1 MHLFEMIS
9 SNYLEVLRSN
19 HGDEN
24 SEQISE
30 WSLHIHNASD
40 ALRTDKTRLIWCNH
54 RIGGNVFLSYEGLR
68 PTASRMD
75 KQGKADCENTVMRC
89 TLIFTDFQM
98 KKIFLH
104 TT

>member
-24 SEQISE
+24 SKQISE

-54 RIGGNVFLSYEGLR
+54 RIGGNVFPVCLDSEKSVFSEKMRKEGKR
-68 PTASRMD
+68 GEKM
-75 KQGKADCENTVMRC
+75 GKRG
-89 TLIFTDFQM
+89 
-98 KKIFLH
+98 KIDVVRA
-104 TT
+104 

>member
-30 WSLHIHNASD
+30 WSPHIHNARD

-75 KQGKADCENTVMRC
+75 KQGKANTVMRC
-89 TLIFTDFQM
+89 TLIFTEFQM